1 MADARDFDSLA
12 RELRGRSPFRASA
25 LLFSILVFI
34 VLAILWASITELDDV
49 TRGDGRIVPSRS
61 IQVIQAAESGVLQ
74 SLHVAEGDLVE
85 QGALLMELDRTLLA
99 SQLDQEQQRAWGIM
113 ARIARLQAEIDGA
126 EALVFVP
133 ELVTATPRVVR
144 SEASLFE
151 ARRTELDAEIEVLE
165 RQRLQRQR
173 EYEEGLVDAATAR
186 ETLGIIGEEIAIMA
200 PLVERRVEPET
211 TMLNLRRGLAEWQGR
226 EVRAAAGLA
235 RIEASLE
242 EIDDRIA
249 ATRARARAAALSE
262 LSIATAELAELETR
276 LPALQ
281 SRVTRSELRAPVR
294 GIVNQVK
301 LTTIGGV
308 AQAGEPLIEVVPLD
322 DTLLVEAYLRP
333 SDIAFVYPGQPVKV
347 KITAYDFSRY
357 GGIDGEITRIG
368 ADAVRRPDRDEPVFV
383 VQVRTST
390 NILDAD
396 GAALEIIPG
405 MVAEVDILAGRK
417 TVLEY
422 LTQPIVRVRDRA
434 LRD

>member
-1 MADARDFDSLA
+1 MSETRDFDA
-12 RELRGRSPFRASA
+12 MVRELRGRSPFRASA
-25 LLFSILVFI
+25 LLFTILLFI
-34 VLAILWASITELDDV
+34 VLAIIWAAVTELDDV

-61 IQVIQAAESGVLQ
+61 IQVIQAAETGVLQ
-74 SLHVAEGDLVE
+74 ALHTAEGEVVE
-85 QGALLMELDRTLLA
+85 AGDLLMELDRTLLA
-99 SQLDQEQQRAWGIM
+99 SQLDQEQQRASGLM

-126 EALVFVP
+126 EALEFPP
-133 ELVTATPRVVR
+133 ELIQATPSVVR
-144 SEASLFE
+144 SEAALFE
-151 ARRTELDAEIEVLE
+151 ARRSELQTEIEVLE
-165 RQRLQRQR
+165 RQRQQRQR

-186 ETLGIIGEEIAIMA
+186 ETIAILSEEVAIMA

-211 TMLNLRRGLAEWQGR
+211 TMLNLRRGMAEWQGR
-226 EVRAAAGLA
+226 EVRATAALA
-235 RIEASLE
+235 RIEAGLDE
-242 EIDDRIA
+242 VEDRIRA
-249 ATRARARAAALSE
+249 VRARARAAALSE

-276 LPALQ
+276 LPALAT
-281 SRVTRSELRAPVR
+281 RVTRSELRAPVR

-308 AQAGEPLIEVVPLD
+308 AQAGEPLIEIVPLD
-322 DTLLVEAYLRP
+322 DTLLVEAFLRP

-368 ADAVRRPDRDEPVFV
+368 ADAVQRPDRDEPVFV
-383 VQVRTST
+383 VQVRTNT

>member
-1 MADARDFDSLA
+1 MSTTQDFDSLV
-12 RELRGRSPFRASA
+12 RELGGRSPLRASL
-25 LLFSILVFI
+25 LLFAILAFI
-34 VLAILWASITELDDV
+34 LLAIVWAAVTELDDV

-61 IQVIQAAESGVLQ
+61 VQVIQASEAGILQ
-74 SLHVAEGDLVE
+74 ALHVQEGEVVE
-85 QGALLMELDRTLLA
+85 QGALLMDLDRTLLV
-99 SQLDQEQQRAWGIM
+99 SQLDLEQQRAWGLM

-126 EALVFVP
+126 EVLEFDADLI
-133 ELVTATPRVVR
+133 LATPSVVR
-144 SEASLFE
+144 SEAALFE
-151 ARRTELDAEIEVLE
+151 ARRTEIQSEIEVLE
-165 RQRLQRQR
+165 RQRLQRRQ

-186 ETLGIIGEEIAIMA
+186 ETLAIVEEEIAIMA

-211 TMLNLRRGLAEWQGR
+211 TMLALRRTLAEWQGR
-226 EVRAAAGLA
+226 EVRADASLVRLDAGLA
-235 RIEASLE
+235 

-249 ATRARARAAALSE
+249 SARARARAAALSE

-276 LPALQ
+276 LPALAT
-281 SRVTRSELRAPVR
+281 RVTRSELRAPVR
-294 GIVNQVK
+294 GIVNQIK

-308 AQAGEPLIEVVPLD
+308 AQSGEPLMEIVPLD

-333 SDIAFVYPGQPVKV
+333 ADIAFVYPGQDVRVKL
-347 KITAYDFSRY
+347 TAYDFSRY

-368 ADAVRRPDRDEPVFV
+368 ADAVQRPDRDEAVFV
-383 VQVRTST
+383 VHVRTST

-405 MVAEVDILAGRK
+405 MVAEVDILSGRR

>member
-1 MADARDFDSLA
+1 MAEVRDFDAIA
-12 RELRGRSPFRASA
+12 RELRGRSPLRASL
-25 LLFSILVFI
+25 LLFAIILFL
-34 VLAILWASITELDDV
+34 VLAVIWAAVTELDDV
-49 TRGDGRIVPSRS
+49 TRGDGRIVPSRNV
-61 IQVIQAAESGVLQ
+61 QVIQAAESGVLQ
-74 SLHVAEGDLVE
+74 ALHVREGEVVE
-85 QGALLMELDRTLLA
+85 EGMLLMELDRTLLA
-99 SQLDQEQQRAWGIM
+99 SQFDQEQQRAWGLM

-126 EALVFVP
+126 EALEFAP
-133 ELVTATPRVVR
+133 ALVQATPTVVR
-144 SEASLFE
+144 SEAALFQ
-151 ARRTELDAEIEVLE
+151 ARRAELQSEIEVLE
-165 RQRLQRQR
+165 RQRSQRRQ

-186 ETLGIIGEEIAIMA
+186 ETLGIIDEEIAIMA

-211 TMLNLRRGLAEWQGR
+211 TMLALRRGLAEWQGR
-226 EVRAAAGLA
+226 EVRAAAALS
-235 RIEASLE
+235 RLEAALD
-242 EIDDRIA
+242 EIDDRIVA
-249 ATRARARAAALSE
+249 VRARARAAALGE

-276 LPALQ
+276 LPALM

-308 AQAGEPLIEVVPLD
+308 AQAGEPLMEIVPLD
-322 DTLLVEAYLRP
+322 DSLLVEAYLRP

-357 GGIDGEITRIG
+357 GGLDGEIVRIG
-368 ADAVRRPDRDEPVFV
+368 ADAVRRPDRDEQVFV

-405 MVAEVDILAGRK
+405 MIAEVDILAGRK

-422 LTQPIVRVRDRA
+422 LTQPIVRVKERA

>member
-1 MADARDFDSLA
+1 MSETRDFDA
-12 RELRGRSPFRASA
+12 MVRELRGRSPFRASA
-25 LLFSILVFI
+25 LLFTILLFI
-34 VLAILWASITELDDV
+34 VLAIIWAAVTELDDV

-61 IQVIQAAESGVLQ
+61 IQVIQAAETGVLQ
-74 SLHVAEGDLVE
+74 ALHTAEGEVVE
-85 QGALLMELDRTLLA
+85 AGDLLMELDRTLLA
-99 SQLDQEQQRAWGIM
+99 SQLDQEQQRASGLM

-126 EALVFVP
+126 EALEFPP
-133 ELVTATPRVVR
+133 ELIQATPSVVR
-144 SEASLFE
+144 SEAALFE
-151 ARRTELDAEIEVLE
+151 ARRSELQTEIEVLE
-165 RQRLQRQR
+165 RQRQQRQR

-186 ETLGIIGEEIAIMA
+186 ETIAILSEEVAIMA

-211 TMLNLRRGLAEWQGR
+211 TMLNLRRGMAEWQGR
-226 EVRAAAGLA
+226 EVRATAALA
-235 RIEASLE
+235 RIEAGLDE
-242 EIDDRIA
+242 VDDRIRA
-249 ATRARARAAALSE
+249 VRARARAAALSE

-276 LPALQ
+276 LPALAT
-281 SRVTRSELRAPVR
+281 RVTRSELRAPVR

-308 AQAGEPLIEVVPLD
+308 AQAGEPLIEIVPLD
-322 DTLLVEAYLRP
+322 DTLLVEAFLRP

-368 ADAVRRPDRDEPVFV
+368 ADAVQRPDRDEPVFV
-383 VQVRTST
+383 VQVRTNT